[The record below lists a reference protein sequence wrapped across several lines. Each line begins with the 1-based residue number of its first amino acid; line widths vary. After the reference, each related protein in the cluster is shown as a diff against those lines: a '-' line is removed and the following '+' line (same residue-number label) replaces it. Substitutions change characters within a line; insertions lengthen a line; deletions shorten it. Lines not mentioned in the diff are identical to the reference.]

1 MSRGG
6 AARSIVAMNRND
18 IDDTLR
24 DMWVTRPRRYDRDK
38 KIAGVAAAIARRYQI
53 DPTLVRVAFVVA
65 TFYGGAGILLYL
77 LGWLLLPA
85 GHDEVSPAEAALG
98 RGRSSMSTA
107 LVVVLAIVLIPA
119 SIGFFSNGG
128 PSVLL
133 SIAVIGAGLFLL
145 HRQRGSLGSPYP
157 PGALPGTPFG
167 TSPGTPLGTPLGTMA
182 APGVPPP
189 TQATP
194 GAGAGQAAT
203 TVPFGAMPA
212 GPAAPGTDPATA
224 TQRPTDRVPDS
235 QPEQRPN
242 PPAWD
247 PLGVAPFAWDLP
259 EPSQPLPPAPAPKR
273 RSPVTPVTIG
283 LALVTAGVG
292 AFAAMYDSYLDGPRV
307 VAMVLAVVGAG
318 LVVGSFVRGGRG
330 LIPIAIPLAAITWG
344 LAVVPNANFSNMG
357 DVRFAPSRVTDV
369 QPRYEHGAGN
379 FELDLTRMQVP
390 ENETVHTRV
399 ELGFGNMEVLVPR
412 GADVEATCSS
422 DFGNVECLGRN
433 DSGPNTSQSVEDFG
447 DDGAGSGGKFELVLV
462 NTGAGNVELRRG

>member
-1 MSRGG
+1 
-6 AARSIVAMNRND
+6 MNRND

-24 DMWVTRPRRYDRDK
+24 DMWVTRPRRYDTDK
-38 KIAGVAAAIARRYQI
+38 KIAGVAAAIARRYRI

-65 TFYGGAGILLYL
+65 TFYGGAGIVLYL

-107 LVVVLAIVLIPA
+107 LVVVLAIVLIPV

-145 HRQRGSLGSPYP
+145 HRHRGSLGSPY
-157 PGALPGTPFG
+157 LPGTA
-167 TSPGTPLGTPLGTMA
+167 PGYVAGGPMA
-182 APGVPPP
+182 ATHGPPHA
-189 TQATP
+189 QATP
-194 GAGAGQAAT
+194 GAGAGQTAAT
-203 TVPFGAMPA
+203 TVPLGTMPP
-212 GPAAPGTDPATA
+212 GPAAPDMDPAAA

-259 EPSQPLPPAPAPKR
+259 EPSQPPPPAPAPKR
-273 RSPVTPVTIG
+273 RSPVTPVTIA
-283 LALVTAGVG
+283 LALMTAGVG
-292 AFAAMYDSYLDGPRV
+292 AFAAMYDSGLDGARV

-357 DVRFAPSRVTDV
+357 DVRIAPSHVTEV
-369 QPRYEHGAGN
+369 LPQYEHGAGDV
-379 FELDLTRMQVP
+379 ELDLTRMRVSDD
-390 ENETVHTRV
+390 ETVSTEV
-399 ELGFGNMEVLVPR
+399 KLGFGDLEVLVPP

-422 DFGNVECLGRN
+422 NLGDVECLGEHA
-433 DSGPNTSQSVEDFG
+433 SGPDSSRDVTDFG
-447 DDGAGSGGKFELVLV
+447 DDGAGSGGKFKLKLV
-462 NTGAGNVELRRG
+462 NTGAGSVELKRS